1 MHKNQARHRTNFIRA
16 PVPMLVLDAGAVVA
30 DVSDRCLDLLGY
42 SRQEA
47 VGRHLSDFQT
57 GSSAR
62 QTEAAWGELLALG
75 EFRDVERC
83 FLRRDG
89 TMLDV
94 LLSTTV
100 ERPPGGGEVRVI
112 AALADVTGRKRAEA
126 ALKASEEG
134 LHHAQKLEA
143 IGQLTSGIAHDFNN
157 VLQAVSGNLEL
168 IRRRVGADRP
178 EVMHLAETALS
189 AVGKAADFTSQ
200 LLAFSRGQRFDLTPF
215 DPVEVIDGMRS
226 LLARAAGDRIALRID
241 DAAGYRGACLAD
253 PNQLECALLNLVIN
267 ARDAIGGAAGTISIS
282 VAPARMDS
290 APDGGLVAGEYVRIT
305 VLDDGPG
312 MPEEVRGRAFEPF
325 FTTKQVGKGSGL
337 GLAQIHGFARQSGGT
352 AIIESAPGKGTEVT
366 ILLPSTGQPIR
377 RVPDPPVPAAKAE
390 VGSGETLLIV
400 EDDELVRTTL
410 ADTLSDLGYRIIEAD
425 DADAALALLDNG
437 IGADVVLTDLSMPG
451 SMDGLEFASVTRH
464 RFPTLPVI
472 LTTGH
477 TGVLSSRALPPGV
490 NLVSKPYSFAG
501 IASAIKQ
508 ALAEGGNV
516 PAATD
521 PRG

>member
-1 MHKNQARHRTNFIRA
+1 MKESEARLLINFARI
-16 PVPMLVLDAGAVVA
+16 PFPMLVLDAGALVT
-30 DVSDRCLDLLGY
+30 DVSDRCLDLLGCN
-42 SRQEA
+42 REEV
-47 VGRHLSDFQT
+47 VGRHLSEYQT
-57 GSSAR
+57 GSSAW
-62 QTEAAWGELLALG
+62 QTEATWEGFLARGEICNA
-75 EFRDVERC
+75 ERC

-89 TMLDV
+89 ILLDV
-94 LLSTTV
+94 LLSATV

-112 AALADVTGRKRAEA
+112 AALADIAGRKHAEA
-126 ALKASEEG
+126 ALKAGEEG
-134 LHHAQKLEA
+134 LHHAQKMEA

-168 IRRRVGADRP
+168 IRRRVGTDRP
-178 EVMHLAETALS
+178 EVVHLAETALS
-189 AVGKAADFTSQ
+189 AVSKAAGFTSQ

-215 DPVEVIDGMRS
+215 DPIEVIDGIRS
-226 LLARAAGDRIALRID
+226 LLARAAGDRIALHID

-253 PNQLECALLNLVIN
+253 PNRLECALLNLVIN
-267 ARDAIGGAAGTISIS
+267 ARDAIDGAAGTISIS
-282 VAPARMDS
+282 VAPARMEI
-290 APDGGLVAGEYVRIT
+290 AADGGPAAGDYVRIT
-305 VLDDGPG
+305 VRDDGPG
-312 MPEEVRGRAFEPF
+312 MPEEVRRRAFEPF

-352 AIIESAPGKGTEVT
+352 AMIESVAKQGTAVT

-377 RVPDPPVPAAKAE
+377 QVPNPPVPAAKAE

-410 ADTLSDLGYRIIEAD
+410 ADTLIDLGYRLIEAD

-451 SMDGLEFASVTRH
+451 SMDGLEFAAVTRH
-464 RFPTLPVI
+464 RFPKLPVI

-490 NLVSKPYSFAG
+490 KLVSKPYSFAG
-501 IASAIKQ
+501 IASAIRQ

-516 PAATD
+516 PAA
-521 PRG
+521 